1 MSLVGT
7 ALLIAL
13 CIPIIALLVDSP
25 IGRGIGRRLE
35 GRDGT
40 ADDGVAGELR
50 RRLDLLEGDV
60 ELLQHTV
67 EQLREENQFLQRL
80 LEEGRSRS
88 ALPPDGA

>member
-40 ADDGVAGELR
+40 ADDGAAGELR
-50 RRLDLLEGDV
+50 RRLGDPALLYRA
-60 ELLQHTV
+60 L
-67 EQLREENQFLQRL
+67 
-80 LEEGRSRS
+80 RS
-88 ALPPDGA
+88 AAAAA

>member
-35 GRDGT
+35 GREPGADPDGA
-40 ADDGVAGELR
+40 ADLR
-50 RRLDLLEGDV
+50 RRLDLLEGDM
-60 ELLQHTV
+60 EILQHTV

-80 LEEGRSRS
+80 LEDGPSRP

>member
-35 GRDGT
+35 GRPDSAAG
-40 ADDGVAGELR
+40 DDTVDLR

-60 ELLQHTV
+60 EILQHTV

-80 LEEGRSRS
+80 LQEGPPRP